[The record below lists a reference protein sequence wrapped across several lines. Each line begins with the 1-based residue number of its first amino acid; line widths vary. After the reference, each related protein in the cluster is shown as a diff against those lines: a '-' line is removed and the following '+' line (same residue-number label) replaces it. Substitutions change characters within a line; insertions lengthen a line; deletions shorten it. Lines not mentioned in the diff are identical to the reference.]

1 MEFLNKNK
9 FCLFILLFCFQF
21 LFSFNPEN
29 QREFVIL
36 SAHNDFDLNPHTASY
51 NSEIQ
56 IINGLYEGLFTYDP
70 LTLQP
75 IPAICESYNLSRD
88 KKTWTFVLKEN
99 ATFSDGTKITAQ
111 DVKNS
116 WIKLL
121 KNPNASFASLFDIVY
136 GVIDFRNGKITENEL
151 GIKVK
156 DEKTISVKLTNPAE
170 HFINI
175 LCTQAFSIINDKQN
189 IFSGAFV
196 LKENKSDC
204 IILEK
209 NQNYWD
215 VDNVALPSIKI
226 LISQNEEENTFLY
239 NTGKIDWAMDMLNIK
254 KVLKPQTIFLSTQ
267 FGTEYFF
274 FKPLE
279 EPWNN
284 PTLRMALLTAIPWNE
299 FQEKSLVKAT
309 SFVVPVSDYPQIFG
323 VPEYDLDVALE
334 LKKEAGFENQK
345 LSLIC
350 AIQDSDYSLELAK
363 KLKDA
368 WTKID
373 VELIIQKTPAN
384 RYLKSIPGWNAQI
397 FTYSWV
403 GDFADPVAFLELFR
417 GNSSLNVS
425 GWKNE
430 FYDTLLQEAAT
441 LSGKDRLIKLSEAE
455 QYLLDAG
462 MIIPISHS
470 VAFNAIDVSYI
481 KGWFENALNFHPLKN
496 IYLEKEKSFPNI
508 VKKQETNIKTNPRI
522 ETCSN

>member
-1 MEFLNKNK
+1 M
-9 FCLFILLFCFQF
+9 
-21 LFSFNPEN
+21 
-29 QREFVIL
+29 
-36 SAHNDFDLNPHTASY
+36 
-51 NSEIQ
+51 
-56 IINGLYEGLFTYDP
+56 
-70 LTLQP
+70 
-75 IPAICESYNLSRD
+75 
-88 KKTWTFVLKEN
+88 
-99 ATFSDGTKITAQ
+99 
-111 DVKNS
+111 
-116 WIKLL
+116 
-121 KNPNASFASLFDIVY
+121 
-136 GVIDFRNGKITENEL
+136 
-151 GIKVK
+151 
-156 DEKTISVKLTNPAE
+156 
-170 HFINI
+170 
-175 LCTQAFSIINDKQN
+175 
-189 IFSGAFV
+189 
-196 LKENKSDC
+196 
-204 IILEK
+204 
-209 NQNYWD
+209 
-215 VDNVALPSIKI
+215 
-226 LISQNEEENTFLY
+226 
-239 NTGKIDWAMDMLNIK
+239 
-254 KVLKPQTIFLSTQ
+254 
-267 FGTEYFF
+267 
-274 FKPLE
+274 
-279 EPWNN
+279 
-284 PTLRMALLTAIPWNE
+284 
-299 FQEKSLVKAT
+299 
-309 SFVVPVSDYPQIFG
+309 
-323 VPEYDLDVALE
+323 ALE

-368 WTKID
+368 WAKID

-425 GWKNE
+425 GWKDG
-430 FYDTLLQEAAT
+430 FYDNLLQEAAT